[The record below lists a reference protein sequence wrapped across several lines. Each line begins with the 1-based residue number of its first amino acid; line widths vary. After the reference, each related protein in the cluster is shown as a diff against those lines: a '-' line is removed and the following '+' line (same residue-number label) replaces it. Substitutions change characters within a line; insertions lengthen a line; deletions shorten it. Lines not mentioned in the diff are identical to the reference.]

1 MFYRQLKR
9 ISLATVAALA
19 LTAGAAQAAPSDIIV
34 TNSSSVGIHPYFKSN
49 CWNPA
54 VAPQGAGEWV
64 YFGYIGPMSQFNWDR
79 FNGLLDPAC
88 KNPVV
93 KFTFTH
99 PGEPAPGATDVQRTV
114 VLQYD
119 ATEETV
125 IRLGNK
131 VVITE
136 VLP

>member
-9 ISLATVAALA
+9 ISLATIAALA
-19 LTAGAAQAAPSDIIV
+19 LASGAAQAAPGDVIV
-34 TNSSSVGIHPYFKSN
+34 TNSSAIGIHPYFKSN
-49 CWNPA
+49 CWNPDFLQ
-54 VAPQGAGEWV
+54 QGADEWV
-64 YFGYIGPMSQFNWDR
+64 FFGFIRQVSQFNWDR
-79 FNGLLDPAC
+79 FYLLLDPKC

-114 VLQYD
+114 VMHYD
-119 ATEETV
+119 ATEEHI

-131 VVITE
+131 VVVTE

>member
-1 MFYRQLKR
+1 MFCRQLKR

-19 LTAGAAQAAPSDIIV
+19 IAGAAHAAPSDITV
-34 TNSSSVGIHPYFKSN
+34 TNSSAIGIHPYFKSN
-49 CWNPA
+49 CWNPEFLQ
-54 VAPQGAGEWV
+54 QGADEWV
-64 YFGYIGPMSQFNWDR
+64 FFGFIGPVSQFMWDR
-79 FNGLLDPAC
+79 FNLLLDPRC

-114 VLQYD
+114 LLQYD
-119 ATEETV
+119 ATEDYR

-131 VVITE
+131 VVVTD

>member
-19 LTAGAAQAAPSDIIV
+19 LAAGAAQAAPGDITV
-34 TNSSSVGIHPYFKSN
+34 TNSSAIGIHPYFKSN
-49 CWNPA
+49 CWNSEFLQ
-54 VAPQGAGEWV
+54 QGADEWV
-64 YFGYIGPMSQFNWDR
+64 FFGFIGPVNQFTWDR
-79 FNGLLDPAC
+79 FYVLLDPKC

-99 PGEPAPGATDVQRTV
+99 PGESAPGATDVQRTV
-114 VLQYD
+114 VMHYD
-119 ATEETV
+119 ATEDHIV
-125 IRLGNK
+125 RLGNK
-131 VVITE
+131 VVVTE

>member
-1 MFYRQLKR
+1 MSYQQLKR

-19 LTAGAAQAAPSDIIV
+19 LAAGTAQAAGDIAV
-34 TNSSSVGIHPYFKSN
+34 SNASAVGIHPYFKSN
-49 CWNPA
+49 CWNPDFLQQD
-54 VAPQGAGEWV
+54 PGEWV
-64 YFGYIGPMSQFNWDR
+64 FFGFIGAGGHFNWND
-79 FNGLLDPAC
+79 FYTLLDPKC
-88 KNPVV
+88 RNPVV

-114 VLQYD
+114 VMQYD
-119 ATEETV
+119 AMENTL

-131 VVITE
+131 VVVTE